1 MSAPLAFCPSL
12 APTLARRGAPLAL
25 LATLTAS
32 AAVAG
37 EEAKP
42 KGVELQVFL
51 GDKPV
56 GTEVFR
62 SSKGSEANFFST
74 EAQLQDKVGK
84 AAWKAF
90 KQRAALQT
98 APDGTLQQY
107 DRWIDVTGATQ
118 QSKLFNFQGKW
129 RISVVDA
136 AFEGKKPKPKV
147 TDVKAANPTIVF
159 DERVPS
165 LVVLAAERAD
175 GKGEVEFVRVDDA
188 SSGKVHVATEH
199 LSDAK
204 GGKFTRTTLK
214 GDKVDAWVL
223 RDGNGALLA
232 IKGMDNWR
240 AVAKGAKV
248 PADAS
253 LKPAEVPAKAAP
265 LPAAGTPT
273 TR

>member
-1 MSAPLAFCPSL
+1 MSAPLAFFSRL
-12 APTLARRGAPLAL
+12 APTWTRAGVPLAALAL
-25 LATLTAS
+25 LGGTAAT
-32 AAVAG
+32 AV
-37 EEAKP
+37 EDAKP

-62 SSKGSEANFFST
+62 SSKGSEAHFFST

-98 APDGTLQQY
+98 GTDGVLQQY

-147 TDVKAANPTIVF
+147 TDVKAGNPTVVF
-159 DERVPS
+159 DERLPS
-165 LVVLAAERAD
+165 LVVLAAERAE

-223 RDGNGALLA
+223 RDGSGAVVA

-248 PADAS
+248 PADGS
-253 LKPAEVPAKAAP
+253 LKPAEAPAKAAP
-265 LPAAGTPT
+265 LPAASTPAS
-273 TR
+273 R